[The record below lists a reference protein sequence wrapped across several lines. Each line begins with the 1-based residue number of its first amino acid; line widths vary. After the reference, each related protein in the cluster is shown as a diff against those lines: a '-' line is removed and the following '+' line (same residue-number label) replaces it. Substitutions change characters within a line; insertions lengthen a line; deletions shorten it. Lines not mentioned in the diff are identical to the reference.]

1 MAVPKKRTSR
11 MKRNI
16 RKSNWKRKVLKH
28 VLRSISFTK
37 SIEKK
42 KQADVAKLVNALDLG
57 PS

>member
-16 RKSNWKRKVLKH
+16 RKSKWNNKVLKQIIK
-28 VLRSISFTK
+28 SISLTK

-42 KQADVAKLVNALDLG
+42 IYKTNNQD
-57 PS
+57 

>member
-16 RKSNWKRKVLKH
+16 RKSKWKRKVLKH

-37 SIEKK
+37 SIEK
-42 KQADVAKLVNALDLG
+42 NRRMWRNW
-57 PS
+57 